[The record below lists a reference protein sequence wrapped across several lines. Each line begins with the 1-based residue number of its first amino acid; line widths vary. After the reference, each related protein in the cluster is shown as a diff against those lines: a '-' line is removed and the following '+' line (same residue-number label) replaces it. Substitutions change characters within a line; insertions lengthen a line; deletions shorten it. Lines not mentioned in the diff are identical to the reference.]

1 MILKIINVPIILL
14 ALICS
19 FASHGLVSASSGDIE
34 ISSHGSVSEFPEGI
48 RFSIEVYSE
57 DIIEEIALRM
67 RIGQQKSGVYQYFEF
82 EPEKKVVSELFWKTN
97 TSSKYIPP
105 GTILEYTLE
114 VTDLAGNTKETET
127 SQIVVYDSRFQWEEV
142 EEEGINVAYH
152 GPVESRAVEILDAI
166 IQTMDFME
174 PVLGQTDRKPI
185 RVTMYNNVS
194 EMLGGMPP
202 GSSTIRRELITEG
215 QAFTKIGTLLVLGGG
230 RLSEGTAS
238 HEVTHIL
245 VERAAGSIYGNI
257 PSWLNEGLAEFG
269 NLSPSFSYDVAVDF
283 AVHSGRLLPITSMPA
298 MPGDPEDVIMYYGQS
313 MSIVEYMVVRL
324 GPRKM
329 VHLLSRLKS
338 GENIDDAIL
347 AAYGISKLELENSWR
362 VYIGAPLYEPP
373 AETSSLP
380 TPMPRSEVKV
390 FSLTPQAGSTA
401 VESLTGNV
409 PQDEMVLEE
418 PIGVTVEME
427 ETTDG
432 RSCGKLR
439 QSAPDGS
446 VLLLGSLLLF
456 VGLKR
461 PFSQVHGKF
470 KRRNRQ
476 EFKP

>member
-1 MILKIINVPIILL
+1 MKIINVPIILL

-114 VTDLAGNTKETET
+114 VTDLAGNKKETET

-401 VESLTGNV
+401 VESLAGNV

-432 RSCGKLR
+432 RSCGRLG

-470 KRRNRQ
+470 NRRNGK

>member
-1 MILKIINVPIILL
+1 MKIINVPIILL

-114 VTDLAGNTKETET
+114 VTDLAGNKKETET

-313 MSIVEYMVVRL
+313 MSIVEYMVLRL

-439 QSAPDGS
+439 QSTPDGS

>member
-1 MILKIINVPIILL
+1 
-14 ALICS
+14 
-19 FASHGLVSASSGDIE
+19 
-34 ISSHGSVSEFPEGI
+34 
-48 RFSIEVYSE
+48 
-57 DIIEEIALRM
+57 
-67 RIGQQKSGVYQYFEF
+67 
-82 EPEKKVVSELFWKTN
+82 
-97 TSSKYIPP
+97 
-105 GTILEYTLE
+105 
-114 VTDLAGNTKETET
+114 
-127 SQIVVYDSRFQWEEV
+127 
-142 EEEGINVAYH
+142 
-152 GPVESRAVEILDAI
+152 
-166 IQTMDFME
+166 
-174 PVLGQTDRKPI
+174 
-185 RVTMYNNVS
+185 
-194 EMLGGMPP
+194 MPP

-418 PIGVTVEME
+418 PVGVTVEME

-470 KRRNRQ
+470 NRRNRQ

>member
-1 MILKIINVPIILL
+1 MKIINVPIILL

-19 FASHGLVSASSGDIE
+19 FGFQGLISASSDDIE

-57 DIIEEIALRM
+57 DVVEEIALRM

-82 EPEKKVVSELFWKTN
+82 EPEKKVVAELFWKTN

-105 GTILEYTLE
+105 GTILEYSFE
-114 VTDLAGNTKETET
+114 VSDLAGNKRETET

-245 VERAAGSIYGNI
+245 VERAAGSIYNNI

-283 AVHSGRLLPITSMPA
+283 AVHSGRLLPITSMPS

-324 GPRKM
+324 GPTKM

-338 GENIDDAIL
+338 GENIDEAIL
-347 AAYGISKLELENSWR
+347 STYGISKLELENSWR
-362 VYIGAPLYEPP
+362 AYIGAPLYEPP
-373 AETSSLP
+373 TETSYLP

-418 PIGVTVEME
+418 PISVTVKLE

-432 RSCGKLR
+432 RSCGGLG
-439 QSAPDGS
+439 QSIPDGS

-461 PFSQVHGKF
+461 PFSQVHGKLN
-470 KRRNRQ
+470 RRNLQ